1 MSHNIIFPIA
11 FAEDIE
17 NCPDSFKKKAQ
28 ILHIVK
34 ILCDIRYPLSDKNVE
49 KALEK
54 VVLYN
59 FDVEHFINSVDVI
72 KGVIEH
78 NS

>member
-1 MSHNIIFPIA
+1 MIFPIA

-17 NCPDSFKKKAQ
+17 NCPQSFKQKAQ
-28 ILHIVK
+28 ILEIIK
-34 ILCDIRYPLSDKNVE
+34 ILCDIRYPLSDQNIE
-49 KALEK
+49 KALKK

-59 FDVEHFINSVDVI
+59 FDVEHFLNSIDVI
-72 KGVIEH
+72 KGVIEQ